1 MQLDKTKQKLGMIS
15 LAKVTYNTYGVRG
28 FYRGYLA
35 LLIFSMPKNSV
46 RFGAFELARSNIF
59 KE

>member
-1 MQLDKTKQKLGMIS
+1 MIS